1 MFLDS
6 LKASLKK
13 KPTAEGWW
21 TTIMILVVS
30 TFIAYAL
37 FELAAGV
44 ANISLVYILALIA
57 VAQFTDGFYYGLFAS
72 LVGVICV
79 NFWFTYPYWKVN
91 FTLTGYPITFMFM
104 MATSLIVSMFTSHL
118 KVQNQI
124 IAEREKAL
132 AEAEREKLRANLLRA
147 VSHDLRTPLTT
158 IIGFSDSYLEDD
170 ANMTEKEKRELVTQ
184 ISDDSHWLL
193 NMVENLLSITR
204 IQTSNTALNK
214 TPEMAE
220 EVVEESISRLKKR
233 LPHVRVL
240 AELPEEPIFVPMD
253 AMLIEQVLMNLIENA
268 SYHSGTTA
276 PIVCK
281 VEDLENYVQFRV
293 IDFGTGIDSHR
304 LPHIFDGTVYSEQHT
319 SDGHKGMGIGLS
331 ICKTIILAHGGLINA
346 RNHENGAEFYFSLPK
361 EESNDEF

>member
-30 TFIAYAL
+30 TFVAYAL

-57 VAQFTDGFYYGLFAS
+57 VAQFTDGFYYGFFAS
-72 LVGVICV
+72 LVGVVCV

-91 FTLTGYPITFMFM
+91 FTLTGYPITFLFM
-104 MATSLIVSMFTSHL
+104 IATSLIVSMFTSHL
-118 KVQNQI
+118 KAQNQI

-158 IIGFSDSYLEDD
+158 IIGFSDSYLEEESDL
-170 ANMTEKEKRELVTQ
+170 TEEEKRELVSQ

-193 NMVENLLSITR
+193 NMVENLLSVTR
-204 IQTSNTALNK
+204 IQANNADLNK
-214 TPEMAE
+214 TSEMVE
-220 EVVEESISRLKKR
+220 EVVEEAVSRLKKR
-233 LPHVRVL
+233 LPHVKVTV
-240 AELPEEPIFVPMD
+240 ELPDELIFVPMD
-253 AMLIEQVLMNLIENA
+253 PMLIEQVLMNLIENA
-268 SYHSGTTA
+268 SYHSGATA
-276 PIVCK
+276 PIICK
-281 VEDLENYVQFRV
+281 VEDQENYVLFRV
-293 IDFGTGIDSHR
+293 IDFGTGIDPER
-304 LPHIFDGTVYSEQHT
+304 LPNIFDGTAYSENHT

-331 ICKTIILAHGGLINA
+331 ICKAIILAHNGQINA
-346 RNHENGAEFYFSLPK
+346 RNHADGAEFYFSLPK